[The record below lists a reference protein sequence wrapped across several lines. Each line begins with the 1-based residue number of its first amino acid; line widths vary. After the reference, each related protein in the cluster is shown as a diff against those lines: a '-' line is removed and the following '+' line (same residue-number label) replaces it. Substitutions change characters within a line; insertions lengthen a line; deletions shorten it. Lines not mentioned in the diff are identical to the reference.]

1 MAQPRG
7 AVNRSSITGRDSY
20 IVAQALYWFIRAQQ
34 SLPEEQFEWSNTED
48 AKLLLLTLWPGS
60 VKIFADSDQFWGRT
74 PPTLKLEK
82 YDEMMPTVLA
92 ANIVA

>member
-48 AKLLLLTLWPGS
+48 AKLILRTLWPNI
-60 VKIFADSDQFWGRT
+60 VQVFVDSDQFWERT
-74 PPTLKLEK
+74 PPRLKLEK
-82 YDEMMPTVLA
+82 YDEIMPTVLA
-92 ANIVA
+92 ANVVA